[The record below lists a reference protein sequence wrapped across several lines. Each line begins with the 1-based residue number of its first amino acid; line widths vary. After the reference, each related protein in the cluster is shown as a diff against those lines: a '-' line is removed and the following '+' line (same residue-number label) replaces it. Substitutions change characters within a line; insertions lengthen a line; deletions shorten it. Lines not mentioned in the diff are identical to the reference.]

1 MSSIDIERE
10 KTQQFTDIIFEFIF
24 NWIELNDEKREKKNI
39 YRERGRI
46 LQTMIDCSSNIND

>member
-24 NWIELNDEKREKKNI
+24 NWIELKREKKYI